1 MIYCISHVL
10 CAWRAYA
17 FFSYVIVQFQTLFS
31 GFPHI
36 TRPLHDNSNFTIT
49 MLAMLG
55 RLSYIILTFRLIVG
69 YDMGEV
75 EEMSLITTM
84 LEKERSRNEYMREYY
99 SNQIAA
105 LPKGSVVAKKAGNNI
120 YYYLQYRNGPK
131 VLSDYIGKESEKVD
145 RVREQTT
152 KRKHFEAMLSKLNKE
167 HAEIQKTLEVI
178 K

>member
-1 MIYCISHVL
+1 
-10 CAWRAYA
+10 
-17 FFSYVIVQFQTLFS
+17 
-31 GFPHI
+31 
-36 TRPLHDNSNFTIT
+36 
-49 MLAMLG
+49 
-55 RLSYIILTFRLIVG
+55 
-69 YDMGEV
+69 MGEV

-99 SNQIAA
+99 RNQIAA

>member
-1 MIYCISHVL
+1 MI
-10 CAWRAYA
+10 
-17 FFSYVIVQFQTLFS
+17 
-31 GFPHI
+31 
-36 TRPLHDNSNFTIT
+36 
-49 MLAMLG
+49 
-55 RLSYIILTFRLIVG
+55 
-69 YDMGEV
+69 EV

-84 LEKERSRNEYMREYY
+84 LEKERSRNEYMRDYY
-99 SNQIAA
+99 RNQIAT
-105 LPKGSVVAKKAGNNI
+105 LPKGSVVAKKAGNNT

-167 HAEIQKTLEVI
+167 NTEIQKTLEVI